1 MTVPTHCVAHQH
13 RRVAPRVKLTVVA
26 STILI
31 SAGEASGDL
40 YAAGLVRSLQAR
52 RSDLEFFGCAGP
64 KMRAAGVEPIVDS
77 ARLAVVGLV
86 EVLRHIPGIYGEYRK
101 LLRAVAARRPSL
113 AILTDSPDFNLRLAR
128 QLKRMRI
135 PVVYLVA
142 PQVWAWRKRR
152 LPMMRR
158 TIARLLCIFP
168 FEKAFFEGHGIPT
181 TYIGHPLTRLIRPS
195 AAPAQLRP
203 RFLNE
208 PNRFL
213 VALLPGSRKGEAL
226 RHMDPLI
233 DAAERISKAL
243 PVHFILAL
251 PEGFSSRADLS
262 NFQERFSRA
271 SIQVIEGETWDV
283 LASADLALAAS
294 GTVTMEACILETP
307 MITFYRVNPWSAIIG
322 RMLVKVPF
330 FSMVNLI
337 AERRLVVEL
346 IQEDFTG
353 QRLAAEALKLLKD
366 DGARSTMRADL
377 GRLAE
382 TLAGSEDPM
391 EVAASEVER
400 FLIKEMAHVS

>member
-1 MTVPTHCVAHQH
+1 MTVPTRCVADQH
-13 RRVAPRVKLTVVA
+13 GWVTPRVKLTLVA

-77 ARLAVVGLV
+77 ASLAVVGLV
-86 EVLRHIPGIYGEYRK
+86 EVLRHIPAIYGEYRK
-101 LLRAVAARRPSL
+101 LLRAVAARRPSV

-152 LPMMRR
+152 LPLMRR
-158 TIARLLCIFP
+158 TIGRLLCIFP

-195 AAPAQLRP
+195 ASPAQLR
-203 RFLNE
+203 RKFLNE

-213 VALLPGSRKGEAL
+213 VALLPGSRKGEAM
-226 RHMDPLI
+226 RHICPLI

-262 NFQERFSRA
+262 QFQERFSLA

-294 GTVTMEACILETP
+294 GTVTMEACILGTP